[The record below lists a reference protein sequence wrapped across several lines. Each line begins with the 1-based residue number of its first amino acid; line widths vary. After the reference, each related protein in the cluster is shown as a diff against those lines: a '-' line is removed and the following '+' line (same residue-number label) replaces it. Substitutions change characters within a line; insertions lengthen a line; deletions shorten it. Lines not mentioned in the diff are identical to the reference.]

1 MEHVHCIF
9 QFFLG
14 CIAHIISN
22 ELFLQHYRAFSC
34 TPFVPTFHIHSQY
47 EILFHFSCHT
57 LYKVVIRLFYLSC
70 VSHSLFKLP
79 VLAQHTKWLVSTFR
93 SAFLSQHHVSFPSV
107 VSGISLTNCLTNFF
121 SLIYLFKF
129 LLIHCIITFYCFCRF
144 HAFNQWLNW
153 IPDIPSQV
161 VFFHPYTSL
170 TTYQSLPSIYLLRY
184 NLSTSLLGFSVPC
197 IVINFLVFCLS
208 FLIHL

>member
-9 QFFLG
+9 HFFLG

-57 LYKVVIRLFYLSC
+57 LYKVVMRLFYLSC

-121 SLIYLFKF
+121 SLIYLCLNSF
-129 LLIHCIITFYCFCRF
+129 LFTVSLHSIVSAAFTPSINGSTEFLTYHPKLFSSILIH
-144 HAFNQWLNW
+144 
-153 IPDIPSQV
+153 P
-161 VFFHPYTSL
+161 
-170 TTYQSLPSIYLLRY
+170 
-184 NLSTSLLGFSVPC
+184 
-197 IVINFLVFCLS
+197 
-208 FLIHL
+208 